1 MSEGN
6 VRVRFA
12 PSPTGYPHVGNIR
25 TALFNWLFARH
36 CGGSFIVRIE
46 DTDVTRKVRG
56 AVEAILDSLRWLGI
70 DWDEGPEVGG
80 DYAPYVQSERRDL
93 YQKCAQQLL
102 EGGHAYKCYCSSERL
117 SQMRA
122 EMAERK
128 ESMRTYDR
136 RCRDLTQ
143 EERDKLEAQD
153 ITHVVRFKTP
163 LEGTTSFNDLIKG
176 DVTFDNCTLDDF
188 ILLKSDGYP
197 TYHLANIV
205 DDHLMQISHVLR
217 ADEWLSSTPR
227 HILLYQALRYEPPEF
242 AHLPMILGPDRAKL
256 SKRHGATSI
265 IEYRD
270 RGYLPEAMVNFLA
283 LLGWALD
290 DKTEIF
296 SKEELVQYFSIERI
310 SKTSAIFNK
319 DKLDWINGFYIR
331 KDAVIE
337 APTAQAS
344 ATALVP
350 QMSSNFVERLSE
362 SLDRDL
368 PTEVKRPI
376 SKEYV
381 QQIAP
386 LIYERLKKFGEAAEL
401 CKFFFIEPVPQT
413 ILPTD
418 IPSEEKFGMPTIYPG
433 DKLVYDAKL
442 LLGKNLT
449 KEAAMAGLEAAL
461 RRLQDVPFDASSL
474 DLELRFLA
482 GELGLKT
489 GDFFG
494 LLRVAVTGRT
504 AAPPLFQTMAV
515 LGRERCLR
523 RVEAALG
530 KLGLV

>member
-1 MSEGN
+1 MSEGS

-12 PSPTGYPHVGNIR
+12 PSPTGYPHIGNIR

-56 AVEAILDSLRWLGI
+56 AVRAILESLRWLGI

-80 DYAPYVQSERRDL
+80 DYGPYFQSERRDL
-93 YQKCAQQLL
+93 YQKCAQQLQ

-117 SQMRA
+117 AQMRA

-136 RCRDLTQ
+136 RCRNLSQ

-153 ITHVVRFKTP
+153 ITPVVRFKTP
-163 LEGTTSFNDLIKG
+163 LEGTTSFNDMIKG
-176 DVTFDNCTLDDF
+176 EVTFDNCTLDDF
-188 ILLKSDGYP
+188 VLLKSDGYP

-227 HILLYQALRYEPPEF
+227 HILLYQALGYEPPEF

-296 SKEELVQYFSIERI
+296 SKEELVRHFSITRI
-310 SKTSAIFNK
+310 SKTAAIFNK

-331 KDAVIE
+331 KEAMIG
-337 APTAQAS
+337 APTAQAY

-350 QMSSNFVERLSE
+350 QVSTNFVERLLE
-362 SLDRDL
+362 YLDKDL
-368 PTEVKRPI
+368 PPEVERPI

-381 QQIAP
+381 QHIAP
-386 LIYERLKKFGEAAEL
+386 LIYERLKKFGEAAEVFG
-401 CKFFFIEPVPQT
+401 FFFV
-413 ILPTD
+413 
-418 IPSEEKFGMPTIYPG
+418 
-433 DKLVYDAKL
+433 DKLVYDADL
-442 LLGKNLT
+442 LLGRKLT
-449 KEAAMAGLEAAL
+449 KETAVAALEAAL
-461 RRLQDVPFDASSL
+461 QRLTDLDADWDGTGRDAEKLVEDAQSL
-474 DLELRFLA
+474 EGVLRPLA
-482 GELGLKT
+482 AELGLKT
-489 GDFFG
+489 GEFFG

-515 LGRERCLR
+515 MGRGRCLR
-523 RVEAALG
+523 RIEGAMG